1 MNKLVKGVSKTDLYN
16 EFLKSLN
23 GILDLTDR
31 ELQLLSTFIQLD
43 INTPK
48 LPNISK
54 NVISTENRK
63 YIRKTLGITPDN
75 LSRYITK
82 FKNQGILVKGRVE
95 DEVMVNKA
103 LIPEVIGDRVQITIV
118 LRLNKNESTINSA

>member
-1 MNKLVKGVSKTDLYN
+1 MNKLVKVISKTDLYK
-16 EFLKSLN
+16 EFLRSLN

-31 ELQLLSTFIQLD
+31 ELELLETFIQID

-54 NVISTENRK
+54 NVTSTENRK

-82 FKNQGILVKGRVE
+82 FRSQGILVKGKIE
-95 DEVMVNKA
+95 DEEMVNKA
-103 LIPEVIGDRVQITIV
+103 LIPEIIGDRVQITVI
-118 LRLNKNESTINSA
+118 LRVNKDED

>member
-1 MNKLVKGVSKTDLYN
+1 MNKLVKSVSKADLN
-16 EFLKSLN
+16 TEFLKSLN

-31 ELQLLSTFIQLD
+31 ELELLATFIAID
-43 INTPK
+43 INPPK

-63 YIRKTLGITPDN
+63 YIRKVLGITPDN

-82 FKNQGILVKGRVE
+82 FKNQGILVKGKIE
-95 DEVMVNKA
+95 DEVVVNKA
-103 LIPEVIGDRVQITIV
+103 LIPEIIGDRVQITII
-118 LRLNKNESTINSA
+118 LRVNKDED

>member
-1 MNKLVKGVSKTDLYN
+1 MNKLVKTVNKTDLYK

-31 ELQLLSTFIQLD
+31 ELELLATFIELD
-43 INTPK
+43 VNTPK

-63 YIRKTLGITPDN
+63 YIKRTLGITPDN
-75 LSRYITK
+75 LSRYIAK
-82 FKNQGILVKGRVE
+82 FKSKGILINGKIE
-95 DEVMVNKA
+95 DEVMVSRA
-103 LIPEVIGDRVQITIV
+103 LIPDIIGDRVQITIV
-118 LRLNKNESTINSA
+118 LKINKNEN

>member
-1 MNKLVKGVSKTDLYN
+1 MNKLVKSVSKADLN
-16 EFLKSLN
+16 TEFLKSLN

-31 ELQLLSTFIQLD
+31 ELELLAAFIAID

-63 YIRKTLGITPDN
+63 YIRKVLGITPDN
-75 LSRYITK
+75 LSRYITR
-82 FKNQGILVKGRVE
+82 FKKQGILVKGKIE
-95 DEVMVNKA
+95 DEVVVNKA
-103 LIPEVIGDRVQITIV
+103 LIPEIIGDRVQITII
-118 LRLNKNESTINSA
+118 LRVNKDED

>member
-1 MNKLVKGVSKTDLYN
+1 MNKLVKSVSKADLN
-16 EFLKSLN
+16 TEFLKSLN

-31 ELQLLSTFIQLD
+31 ELELLATFRAID

-63 YIRKTLGITPDN
+63 YIRKVLGITPDN

-82 FKNQGILVKGRVE
+82 FKNQGILIKGKIE
-95 DEVMVNKA
+95 DEVVVNKA
-103 LIPEVIGDRVQITIV
+103 LIPEIIGDRVQITII
-118 LRLNKNESTINSA
+118 LRVNKDED

>member
-1 MNKLVKGVSKTDLYN
+1 MNKLVKSVNKADLYA

-31 ELQLLSTFIQLD
+31 ELELLGTFIQID

-82 FKNQGILVKGRVE
+82 FKNQGILVKGKIE

-103 LIPEVIGDRVQITIV
+103 LIPEIIGDRVQITIILKV
-118 LRLNKNESTINSA
+118 NKENED

>member
-1 MNKLVKGVSKTDLYN
+1 MNKLVKSVSKADLN
-16 EFLKSLN
+16 TEFLKSLN

-31 ELQLLSTFIQLD
+31 ELELLTTFIAID

-63 YIRKTLGITPDN
+63 YIRRVLGITPDN

-82 FKNQGILVKGRVE
+82 FKNQGILVKGKIE
-95 DEVMVNKA
+95 DEVVVNKA
-103 LIPEVIGDRVQITIV
+103 LIPEIIGDRVQITII
-118 LRLNKNESTINSA
+118 LRVNKDEN

>member
-118 LRLNKNESTINSA
+118 LRLNKNESTINNA